1 MSAPRKVIL
10 TGATGLVGK
19 AVGRQLTALGYE
31 VIPFRSRHDGAGG
44 MNHLTGHIDRDALEG
59 AFAVIHLAGEP
70 ISQRWSAAAKER
82 ILTSR
87 RDGTRLLAETLAG
100 LKTKPELFLSMSG
113 VGRYGIRRNETLTE
127 ASAVSTEGFLG
138 EVSAAWEQATE
149 PARAA
154 GIRTTWL
161 RTGVVLAASSGALR
175 LMLPAFRCGL
185 GGPIGH
191 GRQQMSWIRLG
202 DLVRLI
208 VWCLEQPSLPAA
220 LNAVAPEPCSQAD
233 FARALGKTLHRPA
246 FLPAPA
252 WAVRLLFGQMGDET
266 VLGDLCVTPAAAL
279 AAGFRF
285 ETPDLP
291 AALARALGE

>member
-19 AVGRQLTALGYE
+19 AVARQLAALGYE
-31 VIPFRSRHDGAGG
+31 VVPFRSRHDGAGG

-87 RDGTRLLAETLAG
+87 RDGTRLLAQTLAS
-100 LKTKPELFLSMSG
+100 LRNKPQLFLSMSG

-127 ASAVSTEGFLG
+127 ASTVSTEGFLG

-154 GIRTTWL
+154 GIRKTWL

-208 VWCLEQPSLPAA
+208 AWCLEQPTLPPA
-220 LNAVAPEPCSQAD
+220 LNAVAPEPCAQAD
-233 FARALGKTLHRPA
+233 FARALGKVLHRPA

-266 VLGDLCVTPAAAL
+266 VLGDLRVTPAAAL